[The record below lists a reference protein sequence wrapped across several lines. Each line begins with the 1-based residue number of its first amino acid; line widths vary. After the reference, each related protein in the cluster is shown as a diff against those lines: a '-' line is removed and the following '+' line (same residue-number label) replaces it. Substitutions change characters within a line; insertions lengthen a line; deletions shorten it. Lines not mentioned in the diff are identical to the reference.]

1 MSATLNADVTPR
13 AWAATAKDR
22 LSSRRLRD
30 VLSLDDF
37 ERVARRHLPHPVFAY
52 VAGGA
57 ETDWSLRDNRAAF
70 ADYAFLPRALVDVS
84 RRSPATTLFGRT
96 YAAPFGIAPMGMCAL
111 YAYRGDLV
119 LARAAA
125 KANVPMM
132 MSGTSL
138 IPLEDVA
145 RQTPGTWFQAYLPGT
160 AEEIVPLVERVARAG
175 FETLVITVDC
185 QIPGNRENNVRAGF
199 SAPLRPT
206 ARLVF
211 DGLSHPR
218 WLAGTFL
225 RTLAQ
230 HGMPHFE
237 NNFAARGAP
246 ILSRNVLR
254 DYSDRGQLDW
264 RHWRLVRDMWKGT
277 LVIKG
282 ILDPRDAKRA
292 QELGADGVI
301 VSNHGGR
308 QLDGAIAPLRMLP
321 AIVAACSDIPVMID
335 SGLRRGTDV
344 LKALALGARFVFVGR
359 PFGFAAAVAGDAG
372 VRHAIDILASEIDR
386 DMGMLGITRLGEL
399 DSSWLVRV
407 GPTGA

>member
-1 MSATLNADVTPR
+1 MTDAGTR
-13 AWAATAKDR
+13 
-22 LSSRRLRD
+22 RRLRE

-37 ERVARRHLPHPVFAY
+37 EPVAQRHLPRPVFAY
-52 VAGGA
+52 VSGGT
-57 ETDWSLRDNRAAF
+57 ETDWSLHDNRAAF
-70 ADYAFLPRALVDVS
+70 TDYGFLPRALVDVS
-84 RRSPATTLFGRT
+84 RRSQATTLFGHA

-138 IPLEDVA
+138 IRLEEVA
-145 RQTPGTWFQAYLPGT
+145 AQAPGTWFQAYLPGT
-160 AEEIVPLVERVARAG
+160 AEQIVPLVERVARAG
-175 FETLVITVDC
+175 FDTLVVTVDC

-199 SAPLRPT
+199 TAPLRP
-206 ARLVF
+206 APRLVV
-211 DGLSHPR
+211 DAVTHPR

-225 RTLAQ
+225 RTLAR

-237 NNFAARGAP
+237 NNFATRGAP
-246 ILSRNVLR
+246 ILSRDVLR
-254 DYSDRGQLDW
+254 DYSDRGRLDW

-292 QELGADGVI
+292 HELGADGIV

-308 QLDGAIAPLRMLP
+308 QLDGAVAPLRVLP
-321 AIVAACSDIPVMID
+321 AIVDACRDIPVMID
-335 SGLRRGTDV
+335 GGIRRGTDV
-344 LKALALGARFVFVGR
+344 LKALALGARFAFVGR
-359 PFGFAAAVAGDAG
+359 PFAFAAAIEGEAG
-372 VRHAIDILASEIDR
+372 VLHAIEILASEIDR
-386 DMGMLGITRLGEL
+386 DMGMLGVTHPREL
-399 DSSWLVRV
+399 DPSWLVRV
-407 GPTGA
+407 RGGGA

>member
-13 AWAATAKDR
+13 ALTATGKPA
-22 LSSRRLRD
+22 LPSRRIRH

-70 ADYAFLPRALVDVS
+70 SDYAFLPRALVDVS
-84 RRSPATTLFGRT
+84 RRSQATTLFGRT
-96 YAAPFGIAPMGMCAL
+96 YAVPFGIAPMGICAL

-119 LARAAA
+119 LAQAAA
-125 KANVPMM
+125 EANVPMM
-132 MSGTSL
+132 MSGSSL

-145 RQTPGTWFQAYLPGT
+145 ARSPGTWFQAYLPGT
-160 AEEIVPLVERVARAG
+160 TEEIVPLVERIARAR
-175 FETLVITVDC
+175 FDTLVITVDC

-199 SAPLRPT
+199 ATPLRLTP
-206 ARLVF
+206 RLVF
-211 DGLSHPR
+211 DGVTHPR
-218 WLAGTFL
+218 WLLGTFL
-225 RTLAQ
+225 RTLGR

-237 NNFAARGAP
+237 NNFAHRGAP
-246 ILSRNVLR
+246 ILSRHVLR
-254 DYSDRGQLDW
+254 DYSDRGRLDW

-277 LVIKG
+277 LLIKG

-308 QLDGAIAPLRMLP
+308 QLDGAVAPLRVLP
-321 AIVAACSDIPVMID
+321 AIVAACGDIPVMID
-335 SGLRRGTDV
+335 GGLRRGTDV

-359 PFGFAAAVAGDAG
+359 PFGFAAAVAGEKG
-372 VRHAIDILASEIDR
+372 VGHAIEILSSEIDR
-386 DMGMLGITRLGEL
+386 DMAMLGITRLGEL
-399 DSSWLVRV
+399 DPSWLVRV
-407 GPTGA
+407 RAAGG

>member
-1 MSATLNADVTPR
+1 MTDAGTR
-13 AWAATAKDR
+13 
-22 LSSRRLRD
+22 RRLRE

-37 ERVARRHLPHPVFAY
+37 EPVAQRHLPRPVFAY
-52 VAGGA
+52 VSGGT
-57 ETDWSLRDNRAAF
+57 ETDWSLNDNRAAF
-70 ADYAFLPRALVDVS
+70 TDYGFLPRALVDVS
-84 RRSPATTLFGRT
+84 RRSQATTLLGHA

-138 IPLEDVA
+138 IRLEEVA
-145 RQTPGTWFQAYLPGT
+145 AQAPGTWFQAYLPGT
-160 AEEIVPLVERVARAG
+160 AEQIVPLVERVARAG
-175 FETLVITVDC
+175 FDTLVVTVDC

-199 SAPLRPT
+199 TAPLRP
-206 ARLVF
+206 APRLVV
-211 DGLSHPR
+211 DAVTHPC

-225 RTLAQ
+225 RTLAR

-237 NNFAARGAP
+237 NNFATRGAP
-246 ILSRNVLR
+246 ILSRDVLR
-254 DYSDRGQLDW
+254 DYSDRGRLDW

-292 QELGADGVI
+292 HELGADGIV

-308 QLDGAIAPLRMLP
+308 QLDGAVAPLRVLP
-321 AIVAACSDIPVMID
+321 AIVDACRDIPVMID
-335 SGLRRGTDV
+335 GGIRRGTDV
-344 LKALALGARFVFVGR
+344 LKALALGARFAFVGR
-359 PFGFAAAVAGDAG
+359 PFAFAAAIEGEAG
-372 VRHAIDILASEIDR
+372 VLHAIEILASEIDR
-386 DMGMLGITRLGEL
+386 DMGMLGVTHPREL
-399 DSSWLVRV
+399 DPSWLVRV
-407 GPTGA
+407 RGGGA